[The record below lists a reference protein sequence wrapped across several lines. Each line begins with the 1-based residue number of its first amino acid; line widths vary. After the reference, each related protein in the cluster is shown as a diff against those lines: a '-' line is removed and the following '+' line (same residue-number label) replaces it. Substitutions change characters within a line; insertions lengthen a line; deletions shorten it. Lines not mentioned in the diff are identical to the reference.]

1 MEKGSQAGWR
11 QRTER
16 QLDLI
21 GSLEGEDDEEEEI
34 VKEDVKDYKEAEV
47 EENHKEEGGRWTT
60 RSPCC
65 LVHGL

>member
-21 GSLEGEDDEEEEI
+21 GGLEGGDGEEGI

-47 EENHKEEGGRWTT
+47 EEDHKEEGGRWTT

-65 LVHGL
+65 PVHGL